1 MQALLVIDM
10 EQGFLNVDR
19 SERNNPDA
27 EKKFVLDSKAPTQE
41 YKDFLKGEVRYTS
54 LALKNPEKAETL
66 FEKAEEYAKERYT
79 YLQKLITLYGDE

>member
-27 EKKFVLDSKAPTQE
+27 EKIF
-41 YKDFLKGEVRYTS
+41 
-54 LALKNPEKAETL
+54 
-66 FEKAEEYAKERYT
+66 
-79 YLQKLITLYGDE
+79 